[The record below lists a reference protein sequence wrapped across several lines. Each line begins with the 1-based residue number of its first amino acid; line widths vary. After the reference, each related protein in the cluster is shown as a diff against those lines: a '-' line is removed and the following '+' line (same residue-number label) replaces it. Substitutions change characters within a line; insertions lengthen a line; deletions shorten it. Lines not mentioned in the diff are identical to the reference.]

1 MGVLKLS
8 YTASEAFRMMQQNF
22 PDDYQEKINVGKQL
36 IVRLKKIYK
45 KDTYEEAYQRYISS
59 GCREESAIM
68 MLCALQQLV
77 DERKNSLESIVEQ
90 QEQIIKQQ
98 EYLEA
103 DINIKDEDKRM
114 LRQHYKGKLDE
125 LSRKFSELCNAI
137 EVIDPVI
144 VNPNLFTQQLQ
155 S

>member
-1 MGVLKLS
+1 MGTLKFS
-8 YTASEAFRMMQQNF
+8 YSAKEAFAMMQENF

-36 IVRLKKIYK
+36 IIRLKKIYK

-77 DERKNSLESIVEQ
+77 DERKNSIASIIEQ

-98 EYLEA
+98 EFLEA
-103 DINIKDEDKRM
+103 DIKIKDEDKQM
-114 LRQHYKGKLDE
+114 LRGHYKGKLNE
-125 LSRKFSELCNAI
+125 LNAKFTELRNAI
-137 EVIDPVI
+137 EVVDAII
-144 VNPNLFTQQLQ
+144 VNPNLFTQGL
-155 S
+155 SA